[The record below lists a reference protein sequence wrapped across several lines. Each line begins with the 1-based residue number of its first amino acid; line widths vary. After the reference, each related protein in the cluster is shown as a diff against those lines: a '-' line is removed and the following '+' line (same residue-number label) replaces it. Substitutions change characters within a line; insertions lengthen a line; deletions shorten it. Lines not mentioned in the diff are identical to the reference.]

1 MNTTLLI
8 DGNWLLMSRLFAVK
22 SYFNVQNEDEEKQKG
37 TAELEDLMC
46 RSINIII
53 NKFEKVVD
61 NIIIVADGGS
71 WRKSVEKPD
80 FFEEIYKE
88 KEQTRKSALH
98 FI

>member
-22 SYFNVQNEDEEKQKG
+22 SYFNVQNDDEEKTKG

-46 RSINIII
+46 RSINIVI

-61 NIIIVADGGS
+61 NIIIVADGGFL
-71 WRKSVEKPD
+71 EK
-80 FFEEIYKE
+80 IC
-88 KEQTRKSALH
+88 
-98 FI
+98 